1 MRMNRQI
8 KKMKKKNLNQ
18 SMKIL
23 LLSKKDKR
31 IKFIRSNY

>member
-1 MRMNRQI
+1 MNRQI

-23 LLSKKDKR
+23 LLSKKDQR
-31 IKFIRSNY
+31 IKFTRSNY